1 MTFSKHTR
9 KTREENA
16 PEYGEERPVARLGA
30 VIGTNLNPPIEENPM
45 NANRLMLA
53 LAVIAVI
60 TIAVATTSFAPAPR
74 AAAPYDDFA
83 LRHPYGLPVIT
94 ANVAAYYRALDSAQR
109 NPAAAI
115 DLSDYALRH
124 PELQV
129 PDRTDFFLRHPTWTT
144 LSPVFDT
151 SDYYLRH
158 PELWSQ

>member
-1 MTFSKHTR
+1 
-9 KTREENA
+9 
-16 PEYGEERPVARLGA
+16 
-30 VIGTNLNPPIEENPM
+30 M

-60 TIAVATTSFAPAPR
+60 AIAVATTSFAPDPR
-74 AAAPYDDFA
+74 SAAPYDDFA
-83 LRHPYGLPVIT
+83 LRHPYGVPGLGADLT
-94 ANVAAYYRALDSAQR
+94 AYYRG
-109 NPAAAI
+109 
-115 DLSDYALRH
+115 SDYALRH

-129 PDRTDFFLRHPTWTT
+129 GDRTDFFLRHPAWTT